1 MKTSPE
7 DVKVQRHH
15 SLLALISLKVHSH
28 GHSKLFEVIFGG
40 KKLKWGMLNAIF
52 PEKTI
57 EQEFAFL
64 SKVLIA
70 SIFQIMDIS
79 TVSNQ
84 PVTPIIYV
92 PFYYTD

>member
-1 MKTSPE
+1 
-7 DVKVQRHH
+7 
-15 SLLALISLKVHSH
+15 
-28 GHSKLFEVIFGG
+28 
-40 KKLKWGMLNAIF
+40 MLNAIF
-52 PEKTI
+52 PEKAI

-70 SIFQIMDIS
+70 SIFQIMDTS